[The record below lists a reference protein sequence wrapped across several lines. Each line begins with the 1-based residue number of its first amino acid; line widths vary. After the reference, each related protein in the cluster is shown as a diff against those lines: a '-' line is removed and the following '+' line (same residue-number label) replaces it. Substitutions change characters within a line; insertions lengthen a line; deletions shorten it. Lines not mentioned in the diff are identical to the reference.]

1 MFRFLLIVA
10 VPHVFA
16 GANANAVVSLDWI
29 LDGGAGNQTDD
40 GVHSGNVSGQGTKI
54 AVEVFAQG
62 VTTSL
67 VGVKIEFDFDAAVLK
82 FDGAA
87 NSAFAFIIPEA
98 TGVNF
103 AGAAPVT
110 LPKSGFLA
118 RAEFSTVADVTGKE
132 FHLGIK
138 SVTLA
143 ESAVKS
149 DVVTSTSRINFN
161 GVETTGTDTTGTD
174 TGVNGLGA
182 VNANVLFSPNAITAT
197 ANTEVSIDVF
207 IYGVNGIGGASI
219 VFAFRPDSAV
229 TLTGFTPIDGL
240 ELLGISGNEVVLG
253 AEQGVM
259 LSDKGYIG
267 TLNLITGSAGGSFRV
282 GCSSFTV
289 LLGSGDVV
297 LGPSR
302 KKFVDADGEP
312 VYIVKLE
319 SELLSNVVDGCE
331 RILAD

>member
-1 MFRFLLIVA
+1 MTVLKKSRLTNVGFPSLRSGRDKTLWRESIDGFKSVKALARCECLSTLRASNSVCLRGNTDYFVRQLKVVVSISKGGFYMFRFLVGVSFLLIVA

-67 VGVKIEFDFDAAVLK
+67 IGVKIEFDFDAAVLK

-87 NSAFAFIIPEA
+87 NSAFAFIIPEV

-110 LPKSGFLA
+110 LPKSSFLA

-207 IYGVNGIGGASI
+207 IYGVNSIGGQVLCS
-219 VFAFRPDSAV
+219 
-229 TLTGFTPIDGL
+229 
-240 ELLGISGNEVVLG
+240 LL
-253 AEQGVM
+253 
-259 LSDKGYIG
+259 D
-267 TLNLITGSAGGSFRV
+267 LIQR
-282 GCSSFTV
+282 
-289 LLGSGDVV
+289 
-297 LGPSR
+297 
-302 KKFVDADGEP
+302 
-312 VYIVKLE
+312 
-319 SELLSNVVDGCE
+319 
-331 RILAD
+331 